1 MLSIQ
6 IDNKEIE
13 QTLQSQFKTPEKIKE
28 YLNGLIIED
37 LEDKRLASMVKESHK
52 KEYISKTDVFKA
64 LNIML

>member
-28 YLNGLIIED
+28 YLNGLIIDD
-37 LEDKRLASMVKESHK
+37 LEDKRFTSMVKDSHK
-52 KEYISKTDVFKA
+52 KDYVSKTDILKA
-64 LNIML
+64 LDSI